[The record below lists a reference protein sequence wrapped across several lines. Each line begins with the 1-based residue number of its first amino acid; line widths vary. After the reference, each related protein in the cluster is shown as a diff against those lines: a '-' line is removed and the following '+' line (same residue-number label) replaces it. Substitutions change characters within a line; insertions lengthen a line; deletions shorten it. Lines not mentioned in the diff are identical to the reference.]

1 MEPIF
6 WTDVGV
12 AVETAAS
19 AAIVI
24 TDISKAAEG
33 VVTYSGAP
41 ATAPEDG
48 DIIVLRNVTG
58 MSAVNDRAFRIAD
71 VDTVSKTFK
80 LEGEDTTAYRTFK
93 SGQAH
98 VVTLDAE
105 FRSVQ
110 EVAASG
116 GDPVTASTSTIHVKQ
131 LKNAP
136 VADNPVTFSFTN
148 LLDPDDPGYVEC
160 RKAAKA
166 KAKRVVVF
174 TFSNGAQVMFVAI
187 PSASG
192 APTGQAQGAVQTPVT
207 LQCQG
212 ETTTLPPVI

>member
-19 AAIVI
+19 AAITI
-24 TDISKAAEG
+24 TAISKAAEG

-41 ATAPEDG
+41 VPEPEDG

-71 VDTVSKTFK
+71 VDTVAKTFK
-80 LEGEDTTAYRTFK
+80 LEGEDTTAYRAFK

-98 VVTLDAE
+98 VVTLGAE

-116 GDPVTASTSTIHVKQ
+116 GDPVTASTSTIHV
-131 LKNAP
+131 A
-136 VADNPVTFSFTN
+136 
-148 LLDPDDPGYVEC
+148 
-160 RKAAKA
+160 
-166 KAKRVVVF
+166 
-174 TFSNGAQVMFVAI
+174 
-187 PSASG
+187 
-192 APTGQAQGAVQTPVT
+192 QAQECA
-207 LQCQG
+207 CG
-212 ETTTLPPVI
+212 EQPGDVCLHQSV